1 MLRNLEITKSEYLS
15 ILRNR
20 GKSVSPSISYD
31 KLLKKLKYL
40 KKRDLIHLLTIRG
53 IVIDEYSLDSI
64 IDALLKNIHKKN
76 QANIINELYRYH
88 HKQKLKNLKQ
98 EIYRTFHKRQNQLII
113 NELKELKLS
122 NLINKGSIS
131 LDDLKEISRLNKL
144 SCNTLIRL
152 AQLRNIK
159 TTGLKKSDLIYILTK
174 SQDHHKETRYLKYLQ
189 VDPINEIKS
198 KINEIRKY
206 IIELGMSI
214 YKSDKDIIRK
224 RLNEIDRKTSINRA
238 EKTKLLNELSKI
250 LLDLE
255 YQRKHIGSAYD
266 SSDYYGLKDLE
277 YTFGDLDDYYKPI
290 LAASFNDNQQMYT
303 CRDDKDRDMN
313 IDIYLDKVRPYLIDL
328 IDEKKL
334 SDQNIQ
340 LDIAINLSHI
350 T

>member
-224 RLNEIDRKTSINRA
+224 RLNEIDRKTSINCA
-238 EKTKLLNELSKI
+238 
-250 LLDLE
+250 
-255 YQRKHIGSAYD
+255 
-266 SSDYYGLKDLE
+266 
-277 YTFGDLDDYYKPI
+277 
-290 LAASFNDNQQMYT
+290 
-303 CRDDKDRDMN
+303 
-313 IDIYLDKVRPYLIDL
+313 
-328 IDEKKL
+328 
-334 SDQNIQ
+334 
-340 LDIAINLSHI
+340 
-350 T
+350 